1 MPECFCLLWMFYE
14 SLKLF
19 WAGNSWT
26 HLDSCQHTRR
36 NKSYGCCKW
45 ACVTQT
51 WPSRRLYVHL
61 CTLLVLA
68 HSHSQCAD
76 LPMKFHWGSPH
87 FSTSLLSPSSL
98 TPLFISFFP
107 SSSTEGREDLLLTYL
122 LLPNDGQL
130 GDEDYF
136 FTCDR
141 EDYPVVT
148 LAFLGQKMGTREERC
163 PIHEVGDQ
171 LMLLPENVL
180 EVWRD
185 VNHSHSYSLLPP
197 SLSFSLFLYLAAFRA
212 HSKHFW
218 DPGHLP
224 FSHLLPLFV
233 RESLFVQT
241 TWGLTEIG
249 RRHLHCLTELRHFL
263 IAPKSHGKG

>member
-1 MPECFCLLWMFYE
+1 MLQVSMCHADVTVKASVRSLMHIIGSCTLTQSMCWPAYEIPLGLSSLLHVSPL
-14 SLKLF
+14 SLLTY
-19 WAGNSWT
+19 S
-26 HLDSCQHTRR
+26 S
-36 NKSYGCCKW
+36 
-45 ACVTQT
+45 
-51 WPSRRLYVHL
+51 VHL
-61 CTLLVLA
+61 ILSFLL
-68 HSHSQCAD
+68 
-76 LPMKFHWGSPH
+76 HWGK
-87 FSTSLLSPSSL
+87 
-98 TPLFISFFP
+98 
-107 SSSTEGREDLLLTYL
+107 RNLLLTYL

-130 GDEDYF
+130 CDEDYF

-148 LAFLGQKMGTREERC
+148 LAFLGQKMGTKEERC